1 MSTPANSETA
11 GYSGTP
17 LIRKLGIKHDS
28 TVVLLGAPDGFDR
41 TLGELPAAAKLRRIN
56 SGYRDLTI
64 WFVRSRAE
72 LRRKLPAILRSLR
85 DSGLWVA
92 WPKKAS
98 PIESDLTEDILREEI
113 LPTGYVDHKVCAI
126 DDDWSGLRFAKRRS

>member
-1 MSTPANSETA
+1 MVADA

-17 LIRKLGIKHDS
+17 LIRKLGIGHD
-28 TVVLLGAPDGFDR
+28 TVVVLLGAPDGFDE

-72 LRRKLPAILRSLR
+72 LTQKLPAIVRSLR
-85 DSGLWVA
+85 ESGLWVA
-92 WPKKAS
+92 WPKKTS
-98 PIESDLTEDILREEI
+98 RIESDLTEDVLREEI
-113 LPTGYVDHKVCAI
+113 LPLGLVDHKVCAI
-126 DDDWSGLRFAKRRS
+126 DEDWSGLRFAKRRG